1 MRSKKS
7 SKEPSHFFS
16 SSFCVER
23 EKAIPHIAFLLA
35 CFKVFFRPP
44 RWTRRTQLSRRTRIP
59 ESRPFTLS
67 SRSGKHQVSPA
78 LRWHRFS
85 FFQRSL
91 RRAPLTN
98 NVPRPFFLSV
108 SLTNPGPFQKQ
119 RSTRAEVALCGV
131 DCILSTHANNEEE
144 ETLLS
149 LSLSSSNTDIYQR
162 YNQSIIPESS
172 L

>member
-1 MRSKKS
+1 MIGFVVSVKNLIFLFISLPIQEENVQER
-7 SKEPSHFFS
+7 
-16 SSFCVER
+16 CV
-23 EKAIPHIAFLLA
+23 PVH
-35 CFKVFFRPP
+35 
-44 RWTRRTQLSRRTRIP
+44 S
-59 ESRPFTLS
+59 
-67 SRSGKHQVSPA
+67 
-78 LRWHRFS
+78 
-85 FFQRSL
+85 
-91 RRAPLTN
+91 
-98 NVPRPFFLSV
+98 FFLSV